1 PGPDLIV
8 PLAIAR
14 YPCDAISS
22 KCKRELAPS
31 SEQPPLP
38 HASTPS
44 FLLPSLLKSAGRYTT
59 CFGNEG
65 TSPLIAGYG
74 PVPGVSGACSAWPH
88 PPADTSAATTATNS
102 GVEAISR
109 ACVPVT
115 SIGQGRSSLTVR
127 TRSGRAP
134 DDHT

>member
-1 PGPDLIV
+1 
-8 PLAIAR
+8 
-14 YPCDAISS
+14 PCDAISS
-22 KCKRELAPS
+22 KCRRELAPS

-65 TSPLIAGYG
+65 TSSLIAGYG
-74 PVPGVSGACSAWPH
+74 PVPGVSGACSAWAH
-88 PPADTSAATTATNS
+88 AHACTSAATTATNRA
-102 GVEAISR
+102 VEAISR
-109 ACVPVT
+109 ACVPV
-115 SIGQGRSSLTVR
+115 SFIVHLRSSTTVR
-127 TRSGRAP
+127 KRRGRAP